1 MAQRTHKIIVVLV
14 VFCWPVF
21 LSAQKNYQHPKT
33 IEQFGERMNDQQ
45 IQLIYQQPPTYLNK
59 NVLNFQQTTHLLRPK
74 FFISPGAN
82 SNNIILPSS
91 TPFSLSP
98 KLYTQSLGYFCQQ
111 ELKFEK
117 TTSVPLRFRLGSL
130 EYVNYMEQKPNALKP
145 H

>member
-21 LSAQKNYQHPKT
+21 LNAQKIYQHPKT
-33 IEQFGERMNDQQ
+33 IQQVGERMNYQQ
-45 IQLIYQQPPTYLNK
+45 IQLIYRQAPQYVKKSNIKFQWPDYSLKLQP
-59 NVLNFQQTTHLLRPK
+59 LLSLK
-74 FFISPGAN
+74 AAEN
-82 SNNIILPSS
+82 LKVKTSS
-91 TPFSLSP
+91 LFSLSSRS
-98 KLYTQSLGYFCQQ
+98 YTQSLGYFCQQ